1 MSTIRFDQFAY
12 TDSENTPLS
21 LPGMG
26 VCHIWWADAD
36 ANPHKSGQSR
46 RVLVNLISRYLHVP
60 ETDILIKTG
69 AHGKPFLAAPDGTPL
84 FFNLSHAG
92 EKMAFLFSTGGKV
105 GIDLETLDHPGDLAR
120 IAARS
125 FHPDEIRELEDVPDI
140 EKRRTFFRIWTK
152 KEALLKGQGTGLT
165 RETSAFAFGPLP
177 DGSWQV
183 KKGLREDDASWRLYE
198 IAAPDGY
205 VCTAAVSAT

>member
-1 MSTIRFDQFAY
+1 MSTIRFDRFTY

-26 VCHIWWADAD
+26 VLHIWWADAGGS
-36 ANPHKSGQSR
+36 PHKSGQSR
-46 RVLVNLISRYLHVP
+46 RILLKLVSRYLHVP
-60 ETDILIKTG
+60 EKDVRIEAG
-69 AHGKPFLAAPDGTPL
+69 AHGKPYLASPDGVPL

-92 EKMAFLFSTGGKV
+92 EKMAFLFSTEGEV
-105 GIDLETLDHPGDLAR
+105 GIDLETLDHPGDLDR
-120 IAARS
+120 IAARF
-125 FHPDEIRELEDVPDI
+125 FHPDEIRELEAAPDT
-140 EKRRTFFRIWTK
+140 EKRRAFFRIWTK

-165 RETSAFAFGPLP
+165 RETSAFSFTPLQ

-183 KKGLREDDASWRLYE
+183 KKSLREDDASWRLYE

-205 VCTAAVSAT
+205 VCTAAHSAT